1 MVKPDLVR
9 HGELLHVTRRSLLKF
24 RDFRCVV
31 LGQVVSQASDALMLV
46 VLAKSLLFAG
56 TDGPTPVLLAQAA
69 MSGAIPLVIAG
80 PIAGYLADRWPR
92 KQILVSGQAVRA
104 LLALLAGLTVYFSA
118 ATATLAAFVCCL
130 CATRVLFTARVA
142 SVRHLVRQH
151 ELVAADSLMLI
162 VGVVAAG
169 IGASIFAVSSLLGS
183 VGQLILVA
191 LGHFVAAYC
200 FDRTRAWLG
209 GDGDTSGVR
218 WRAVFTQLSCG
229 KTRFAVLSTGAHR
242 ALVGMLVASVALDV
256 DHRTNGAASGYALA
270 LGVAGAAGF
279 LGSVTSEWMNERMP
293 RRVLTVGC
301 FATASCAVASVFVVP
316 GIIGRLA
323 AVGICVFLFQNLR
336 VASDATIQANAAP
349 GSCGRVFAAYDITFN
364 LSYIVGLLA
373 GLALSTNVSIPVSLA
388 VIAPLYLLG
397 SFGFAFLE
405 RDDSRRSSVRESSR
419 SVPGNDV
426 LAHDSPS
433 DQGEGVEDRCN
444 NHECASGSVVPREVT
459 QQHSEDDRRDPHRNP
474 ARDGIR

>member
-1 MVKPDLVR
+1 MVKSDLVR
-9 HGELLHVTRRSLLKF
+9 RGELLHVTRRSLLKF
-24 RDFRCVV
+24 GDFRRVV
-31 LGQVVSQASDALMLV
+31 LGQFISQASDALMLV

-56 TDGPTPVLLAQAA
+56 ADGPTPVLLAQAA
-69 MSGAIPLVIAG
+69 LSGAIPLVIAG

-92 KQILVSGQAVRA
+92 KQILVSGQGIRA
-104 LLALLAGLTVYFSA
+104 LLALSAGLAVYVSA
-118 ATATLAAFVCCL
+118 TTATLVVFVCCL

-169 IGASIFAVSSLLGS
+169 IGASIFAISSVLGS
-183 VGQLILVA
+183 VGQLLLVA
-191 LGHFVAAYC
+191 AGHFLAAYC

-209 GDGDTSGVR
+209 GDGETSGIR

-229 KTRFAVLSTGAHR
+229 KTRFAVLSTGMHR

-256 DHRTNGAASGYALA
+256 DHRTDGAASGYALA

-301 FATASCAVASVFVVP
+301 FAAAGCAVASVFVVP
-316 GIIGRLA
+316 GIVGRLA

-364 LSYIVGLLA
+364 LSYIGGLLA
-373 GLALSTNVSIPVSLA
+373 GLALSTNVSIPVSLGI
-388 VIAPLYLLG
+388 IAPLYLAG

-405 RDDSRRSSVRESSR
+405 REDSRRIVVQDSSSSAPR
-419 SVPGNDV
+419 NDV
-426 LAHDSPS
+426 LAYDTPAN
-433 DQGEGVEDRCN
+433 QGERVENRSN
-444 NHECASGSVVPREVT
+444 ENEGTRRAVVPDEAA
-459 QQHSEDDRRDPHRNP
+459 QQHSDDDRRDPHRNP
-474 ARDGIR
+474 ARYGIR